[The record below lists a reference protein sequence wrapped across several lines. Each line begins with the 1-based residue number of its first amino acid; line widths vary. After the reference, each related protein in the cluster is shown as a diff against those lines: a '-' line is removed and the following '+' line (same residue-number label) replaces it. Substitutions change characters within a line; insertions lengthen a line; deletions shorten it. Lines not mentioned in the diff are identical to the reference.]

1 MAKKQQANI
10 RPKRLIAKTP
20 NQKKYIQSIKKNRI
34 TLCIGPAGTGK
45 TYIAATSG
53 LLGLLD
59 NQYKKIVLTRPLVQ
73 AGEDTGFLPGDIDNK
88 LAPYIRPIFDEF
100 LLRTRSSDLQ
110 ILKQEGSIEVVPFA
124 YMRGRN
130 FYNSFI
136 LCDEA
141 QNASRKQLKL
151 LLTRLGNS
159 SKMVLSGDAAQSDLA
174 CGSNQFIDVIN
185 KLEGLPG
192 VGIVRLTTDDIIRD
206 PLIEKILERLENEK
220 KKDSST

>member
-1 MAKKQQANI
+1 MTRKQEARTKHN
-10 RPKRLIAKTP
+10 RLVGKTA
-20 NQKKYIQSIKKNRI
+20 NQKKYIQSIKNNRI

-59 NQYKKIVLTRPLVQ
+59 NEYKKIVLTRPLVQ

-100 LLRTRSSDLQ
+100 LLKTRQSELQ
-110 ILKQEGSIEVVPFA
+110 TLRGQGAIEIVPFA

-141 QNASRKQLKL
+141 QNASKKQLKL
-151 LLTRLGNS
+151 LLTRLGQS
-159 SKMVLSGDAAQSDLA
+159 SKMVLAGDIAQSDLA
-174 CGSNQFIDVIN
+174 SGSNQFVDIIN
-185 KLEGLPG
+185 KLEGLEN
-192 VGIVRLTTDDIIRD
+192 VGIVRLTTRDIIRD
-206 PLIEKILERLENEK
+206 PLIEKILERLEDEK
-220 KKDSST
+220 KANIST

>member
-136 LCDEA
+136 L
-141 QNASRKQLKL
+141 
-151 LLTRLGNS
+151 
-159 SKMVLSGDAAQSDLA
+159 
-174 CGSNQFIDVIN
+174 
-185 KLEGLPG
+185 
-192 VGIVRLTTDDIIRD
+192 
-206 PLIEKILERLENEK
+206 
-220 KKDSST
+220 